1 MNQAIHF
8 PDLEQWDD
16 ERQSMCFP
24 ALVSGMRVECQVS
37 AGWLYNRFVSETNG
51 ATPLVIFHQH
61 RLDVEDAIETLI
73 AQGADLDGP
82 FCLS

>member
-16 ERQSMCFP
+16 ERQSVCFP

-37 AGWLYNRFVSETNG
+37 ASWLYNRFVCAADNAS
-51 ATPLVIFHQH
+51 PLALFRQH
-61 RLDVEDAIETLI
+61 RLDVEDAIELLI

>member
-16 ERQSMCFP
+16 EGQSVCFP

-37 AGWLYNRFVSETNG
+37 AGWLYNRFASETNIST
-51 ATPLVIFHQH
+51 A
-61 RLDVEDAIETLI
+61 
-73 AQGADLDGP
+73 
-82 FCLS
+82 

>member
-16 ERQSMCFP
+16 ERQSVCFP

-37 AGWLYNRFVSETNG
+37 AGWLNNRFATAAG
-51 ATPLVIFHQH
+51 DATPLALFRQQ
-61 RLDVEDAIETLI
+61 RLDVEDAIELLI
-73 AQGADLDGP
+73 AQEADLDGP
-82 FCLS
+82 LCLN